1 MPLILGLLL
10 LLLQAPAPALL
21 TASDLQHFESPEPD
35 QRIPYGSDPLQF
47 GELRLPEGKGPHP
60 VAILIHGG
68 CWLSQYDVAHSRKLA
83 AALTGIGLATWSLEY
98 RRVGNE
104 GGGWPGTLLD
114 VAAGADHLRSLAK
127 TYPLDL
133 GRVLAVGHSAGGH
146 LALWL
151 AARRRIADR
160 EPFRTDR
167 EPLVPRAVLALAPAP
182 DLAYLQE
189 RQVCE
194 GVVEKLLGGSPAAYP
209 ERYRMSSPAEL
220 VPLNVKQ
227 ILVVGRHDRNWAP
240 VGRRY
245 FERARAAGDDVRWI
259 EAPDS
264 GHFEVIDPESSTWP
278 LVRDAALELIK
289 ATKAPSP
296 VPR

>member
-1 MPLILGLLL
+1 MSLILAF
-10 LLLQAPAPALL
+10 LLLQVRAPALL
-21 TASDLQHFESPEPD
+21 TASDLEHFDSPEPD
-35 QRIPYGSDPLQF
+35 HRIPYGNDPLQF
-47 GELRLPEGKGPHP
+47 GELRLPDGKGPHP

-68 CWLSQYDVAHSRKLA
+68 CWLSEYDIAHSRKLSA
-83 AALTGIGLATWSLEY
+83 AFTGIGLATWSLEY

-114 VAAGADHLRSLAK
+114 VAAGADHLRSLSK

-133 GRVLAVGHSAGGH
+133 DRVLAVGHSAGGH

-151 AARRRIADR
+151 AARRQILDH
-160 EPFRTDR
+160 EPFRTER
-167 EPLVPRAVLALAPAP
+167 EPLVPQAVLALAPAP

-189 RQVCE
+189 QQVCD

-209 ERYRMSSPAEL
+209 ERYRMTSPAEL

-227 ILVVGRHDRNWAP
+227 ILVVGRHDQNWAP

-259 EAPDS
+259 EAPES
-264 GHFEVIDPESSTWP
+264 GHFEVIDPESTTWP
-278 LVRDAALELIK
+278 LVRDAALELVV
-289 ATKAPSP
+289 KAPKEPSP
-296 VPR
+296 APR